1 MDSKSF
7 WDDYFQKTEFGF
19 QLTLHSEEKKQT
31 EYLLPGI
38 FHTWCKG
45 NINNAKFLLA
55 SILRELLFENET
67 NILVSVSL
75 GNRILP
81 IDIKGFGDF
90 RIGAKNL
97 IKEAALQ
104 SEHVD
109 FLEIQNFSGILI
121 AEFDSCLGQKS
132 PIKLLISPDLNSISV
147 KFKSEFEEFTIGL
160 IENIL
165 HLIDPELIPS
175 PKEFAV
181 SGKQLIKD
189 QNDFN
194 QTKHAIISNAW
205 NSVFEQKIDWDKN
218 YYSNGGDSI
227 QAIRFISKI
236 KSSGWNGEFGELL
249 SARKISEW
257 EINPALNETENQDL
271 ELENS
276 YPLSEMQQKIWTQ
289 STASSKGIYHE
300 QFLFELDKF
309 PEVYNISGAYT
320 EIWNSFPQLRI
331 KIEQSGNSWR
341 QTVVDFP
348 ADFRALEIDQ
358 SPEIILI
365 NDIEEGFTNQLMRC
379 IFFKFDKKSYLLWS
393 HHHILLDGWSVGIL
407 IQRFIRLIDGEIINH
422 DSKNYQ
428 HLLVKK
434 ELEFVSKNHYPDWE
448 TFFKNYEAQHFSSNG
463 TRSSN
468 FDVLTKENHY
478 SKLNEFCQDKSCTP
492 QQVFLTALSIVNYA
506 LTGQSNSYIHGIS
519 SGRSIIPEHAETAIG
534 LFIKNIIPSWKWNP
548 SQTLDEIIDSVKKGQ
563 QFSIENEYV
572 SYDYLNQF
580 HNEIPDVL
588 FVFEN
593 YPYNKVEGKN
603 ISGNLIFNQE
613 LTGYPF
619 TLLIMPDGKSF
630 QIKVIYDNGLFSQ
643 DFVKHVI
650 DSISICVEKMLVVS
664 DCSVE
669 ELFQLNEVEEP
680 LNKFPDWSTR
690 IEKQLEDF
698 GDQKIINGFSHNCI
712 SFKEVIDLSEK
723 LNFVLDGL
731 NPQSRI
737 ALLGIKNEFTPAL
750 VYSIMKCGFT
760 YVPINPSWPVDRI
773 NEVLRIANCQA
784 IIIPD
789 ERTDLPDLS
798 VRKIQLNQILSAS
811 KKKSHITIE
820 SQSEA
825 YVLFTSG
832 STGEPKGVQLTHANL
847 SSFLDACSKEVNLN
861 DFDFIFSLTNLGFD
875 LSIFENLFGL
885 YSNKTTVVIPEI
897 EHLETCLINYPGGLL
912 NTVPSMIGK
921 LQNNE
926 IVSLKVIHT
935 AGEPF
940 TEQLWSKLKKINPNL
955 KIVNWYGPTETTTYS
970 THIDLSDSYSS
981 SIGTALLNENIS
993 VRDFLFCKLPEGI
1006 EGEVTIG
1013 GHGVASGYIN
1023 SDSGGFVTKN
1033 NLRFYKTGDRGIIR
1047 DGKLFLKGRNDKQVK
1062 RLGQRFELGEVEQ
1075 EILRTFPETKRTIY
1089 IHQNGKFALFIE
1101 GSSLDKTVIESHLSK
1116 KFPAY
1121 MRPDRTFVLEAF
1133 PENANGKIDV
1143 KSLIDDYIQNF
1154 KEELLGE
1161 NDSELLNKLR
1171 QIDLFSSLNG
1181 NYGFIEQ
1188 GGDSIVGLR
1197 LIGKLK
1203 TWGYQAE
1210 INNLLNAS
1218 TLDDFIQELSA
1229 SEKMN
1234 FVANKTDLT
1243 PIQQWFLNDFQGNKN
1258 HYNQSVLLEVLL
1270 PIETNILVGA
1280 IQKTLQNFKLLS
1292 QTFSDTWQD
1301 GIAPKTE
1308 YFKCESE
1315 DEITKKCSVIQE
1327 SFDLKTGP
1335 VAGSAVFELQDKKL
1349 FFISIHHFY
1358 CDGYSWRLILDELQ
1372 QVLNFGGTEHHSNQV
1387 FGKVYQRFL
1396 DLGKENEVEDKKH
1409 YGESIQ
1415 NPFSTW
1421 NVVDYAQSSY
1431 VEWEWPENETRWFQF
1446 NDEIGKSTNEKFLY
1460 LFVKTWQKLNLPAST
1475 FFFETHGRSYDGIP
1489 EITDSIGW
1497 FTQFYPTF
1505 ASRFPDKNN
1514 LLIEISEEL
1523 KNLPNNGLTYMAME
1537 NWNKPPFP
1545 VLLNFLGNFDEESS
1559 SIVRSSKISQG
1570 KMTDDLNPML
1580 SFVELN
1586 AMIFEGKLKWMLRSH
1601 PNFDCESFK
1610 EVFNTITK
1618 ESIDIENSVSH
1629 VSDQIDQDDLDAIND
1644 LLGGM

>member
-7 WDDYFQKTEFGF
+7 WYDYFQKTELGL
-19 QLTLHSEEKKQT
+19 QLTLHSEEKKQA

-67 NILVSVSL
+67 DFLVSVSL

-81 IDIKGFGDF
+81 IDKNGFGDF

-104 SEHVD
+104 SEHID

-121 AEFDSCLGQKS
+121 AESDSSLGQKS
-132 PIKLLISPDLNSISV
+132 PIKIIISLDLNSISV
-147 KFKSEFEEFTIGL
+147 KFKSEFEGFTIGL
-160 IENIL
+160 IENII
-165 HLIDPELIPS
+165 HLIDPELMPS
-175 PKEFAV
+175 PKEFAE
-181 SGKQLIKD
+181 SGKQIIKD

-205 NSVFEQKIDWDKN
+205 TSVFEQKIDWDKN

-227 QAIRFISKI
+227 QAIRFLSKI
-236 KSSGWNGEFGELL
+236 KTTGWNGEFGELL
-249 SARKISEW
+249 SAQKISEW
-257 EINPALNETENQDL
+257 EIKPALNETENQDS

-276 YPLSEMQQKIWTQ
+276 YPLSEMQQKIWNQ
-289 STASSKGIYHE
+289 SVASGKGIYHE

-309 PEVYNISGAYT
+309 PEVSEIRSAFS
-320 EIWNSFPQLRI
+320 EIWNYFPQLRI

-341 QTVVDFP
+341 QTIEDLP
-348 ADFRALEIDQ
+348 ADFRALETDQ
-358 SPEIILI
+358 SPEIILK
-365 NDIEEGFTNQLMRC
+365 NDIEEGFVNQLMRC
-379 IFFKFDKKSYLLWS
+379 VFFKFDKKFYLLWS
-393 HHHILLDGWSVGIL
+393 HHHVLLDGWSVGIL
-407 IQRFIRLIDGEIINH
+407 IHRFISLLDGEVINSI
-422 DSKNYQ
+422 SKNYQ
-428 HLLVKK
+428 RLLVKK
-434 ELEFVSKNHYPDWE
+434 EFEFLSKNQNPDWE
-448 TFFKNYEAQHFSSNG
+448 TFFKNHEAQHFNSNG
-463 TRSSN
+463 KRSYD

-478 SKLNEFCQDKSCTP
+478 RKLNEFCKDKSCTP
-492 QQVFLTALSIVNYA
+492 QQVFLTAFSIVNYA
-506 LTGQSNSYIHGIS
+506 LTGQSNSYIHSIS

-548 SQTLDEIIDSVKKGQ
+548 SQKLTEIIDSVKKGQ
-563 QFSIENEYV
+563 QLSIENEYI

-588 FVFEN
+588 FVFGN

-603 ISGNLIFNQE
+603 LSGNLIFNQE

-619 TLLIMPDGKSF
+619 TILIMPDGEKI
-630 QIKVIYDNGLFSQ
+630 QLKVIFDNGLFSQ
-643 DFVKHVI
+643 DFVNHVI
-650 DSISICVEKMLVVS
+650 DRISICVEKMLVFS
-664 DCSVE
+664 DCLVE
-669 ELFQLNEVEEP
+669 ELFQQNEEEEH
-680 LNKFPDWSTR
+680 LSKFPDWTTR
-690 IEKQLEDF
+690 IGQQLENF
-698 GDQKIINGFSHNCI
+698 GDQKIINGFSNNCI
-712 SFKEVIDLSEK
+712 SYKEVIDLSEK

-731 NPQSRI
+731 NSHSRI
-737 ALLGIKNEFTPAL
+737 ALFGIKNEYIPPL
-750 VYSIMKCGFT
+750 VYGIMKCGFT

-789 ERTDLPDLS
+789 HRTDLPEFS
-798 VRKIQLNQILSAS
+798 IRKIHLNQILSAS
-811 KKKSHITIE
+811 KRKSHDTIDPE
-820 SQSEA
+820 SDA
-825 YVLFTSG
+825 YILFTSG
-832 STGEPKGVQLTHANL
+832 STGEPKGVQLTHASL
-847 SSFLDACSKEVNLN
+847 SSFLHACSKEVNLN

-875 LSIFENLFGL
+875 LSLFENLFGL
-885 YSNKTTVVIPEI
+885 YSNKTTIVIPEI
-897 EHLETCLINYPGGLL
+897 EHLETCLISYTGGLL
-912 NTVPSMIGK
+912 NTVPSVIGK
-921 LQNNE
+921 LQSNE
-926 IVSLKVIHT
+926 IESLKVIHT

-940 TEQLWSKLKKINPNL
+940 TEQLWAKLKKINPNL

-970 THIDLSDSYSS
+970 THIDLSNIYSS
-981 SIGTALLNENIS
+981 SVGTALLNENIS
-993 VRDFLFCKLPEGI
+993 VRDYLFCKLPEGI

-1013 GHGVASGYIN
+1013 GLGVASGYIN
-1023 SDSGGFVTKN
+1023 SDSGGFVTKHN
-1033 NLRFYKTGDRGIIR
+1033 VRFYNTGDRGIIR
-1047 DGKLFLKGRNDKQVK
+1047 DGNLFLKGRNDKQVK

-1075 EILRTFPETKRTIY
+1075 EVLRSFPETKRTIY
-1089 IHQNGKFALFIE
+1089 IHQEGKFVLFVE
-1101 GSSLDKTVIESHLSK
+1101 GTSLDVTLIEAHLSQ

-1121 MRPDRTFVLEAF
+1121 MRPDRTFVLDAF
-1133 PENANGKIDV
+1133 PENANGKING
-1143 KSLIDDYIQNF
+1143 KRLIEDYIHNL
-1154 KEELLGE
+1154 KDELSGE
-1161 NDSELLNKLR
+1161 NDSVLLNKLR

-1210 INNLLNAS
+1210 INNLLNAEK
-1218 TLDDFIQELSA
+1218 LNDFIQELSA
-1229 SEKMN
+1229 SENVN

-1243 PIQQWFLNDFQGNKN
+1243 PIQQWFLKDFQGNKN
-1258 HYNQSVLLEVLL
+1258 HYNQSVFLEVLL
-1270 PIETNILVGA
+1270 SIEANVLVNS
-1280 IQKTLQNFKLLS
+1280 IQKTLLNFKLLS
-1292 QTFSDTWQD
+1292 QTYSDTWQE

-1308 YFKCESE
+1308 YFHCENE
-1315 DEITKKCSVIQE
+1315 NEITEKCSIIQQ
-1327 SFDLKTGP
+1327 SFDLKNGP
-1335 VAGSAVFELQDKKL
+1335 VAGSAVFELHNKKL

-1372 QVLNFGGTEHHSNQV
+1372 QVLQSRGTEHHSNQV

-1396 DLGKENEVEDKKH
+1396 DLSQENQLDDKNH

-1421 NVVDYAQSSY
+1421 DVVDYAHSYY
-1431 VEWEWPENETRWFQF
+1431 VEWEWSEDETRWFQF
-1446 NDEIGKSTNEKFLY
+1446 NDQIGKSTNEKFLY
-1460 LFVKTWQKLNLPAST
+1460 LFVRTWQILNLPAST

-1497 FTQFYPTF
+1497 FTQFYPIF
-1505 ASRFPDKNN
+1505 ASKFPDKNN
-1514 LLIEISEEL
+1514 LLIDISEVF

-1570 KMTDDLNPML
+1570 KMSDDSNPML

-1601 PNFDCESFK
+1601 PDFDCESFK
-1610 EVFNTITK
+1610 EGFNTIAK
-1618 ESIDIENSVSH
+1618 ESIDSENSASY

>member
-1 MDSKSF
+1 MDSKTF
-7 WDDYFQKTEFGF
+7 WNQYFQKSELGL
-19 QLTLHSEEKKQT
+19 QLNYHSDGEIISSHK
-31 EYLLPGI
+31 LPDN
-38 FHTWCKG
+38 FNTWCKG
-45 NINNAKFLLA
+45 NVNNAKFLLA
-55 SILRELLFENET
+55 SIIRELLYENEAT
-67 NILVSVSL
+67 LLISVSI
-75 GNRILP
+75 GQKILP
-81 IDIKGFGDF
+81 IDLNGFGDF
-90 RIGAKNL
+90 KIGAKNL
-97 IKEAALQ
+97 IQEAVLQ
-104 SEHVD
+104 SEHLD
-109 FLEIQNFSGILI
+109 YLDIQDFSGILI
-121 AEFDSCLGQKS
+121 TDSDS
-132 PIKLLISPDLNSISV
+132 ISPEKNPIVLSLSQDLNSISITC
-147 KFKSEFEEFTIGL
+147 KSEYEAFSLGL
-160 IENIL
+160 IENVI
-165 HLIDPELIPS
+165 HLINPNISPAPREFYSAAKQIIIPQ
-175 PKEFAV
+175 KEFLVARKEV
-181 SGKQLIKD
+181 IE
-189 QNDFN
+189 
-194 QTKHAIISNAW
+194 NAW
-205 NSVFEQKIDWDKN
+205 NSVFEQNLNWDRN

-227 QAIRFISKI
+227 QAIRFIAKL
-236 KSSGWNGEFGELL
+236 KSFGWTGEFGDLL
-249 SARKISEW
+249 NSSSIYSWIVKPISPQQ
-257 EINPALNETENQDL
+257 EIHESDFDNG
-271 ELENS
+271 
-276 YPLSEMQQKIWTQ
+276 YPLSEMQKRIWNQ
-289 STASSKGIYHE
+289 SIASGKGIYHE
-300 QFLFELDKF
+300 QFLFELEKS
-309 PEVYNISGAYT
+309 PKISEIENAFS
-320 EIWNSFPQLRI
+320 EIWNAFPQLSV
-331 KIEQSGNSWR
+331 KIERFEDSWK
-341 QTVVDFP
+341 QTIVDFSP
-348 ADFRALEIDQ
+348 DFRKIENAESIEKVLK
-358 SPEIILI
+358 
-365 NDIEEGFTNQLMRC
+365 NDIDEGFTKQLMRC
-379 IFFKFDKKSYLLWS
+379 AYFSLNDKSYLLWS
-393 HHHILLDGWSVGIL
+393 HHHVLLDGWSVGLL
-407 IQRFIRLIDGEIINH
+407 IKQFIQLLDNGNIVEQRV
-422 DSKNYQ
+422 NYQ
-428 HLLVKK
+428 RLLVKK
-434 ELEFVSKNHYPDWE
+434 ESENLSKNLNSNWE
-448 TFFKNYEAQHFSSNG
+448 SFFKTYEAQHFSSTGN
-463 TRSSN
+463 RSFEFEIIS
-468 FDVLTKENHY
+468 KEKKF
-478 SKLNEFCQDKSCTP
+478 SKLNEFCRLNECTA
-492 QQVFLTALSIVNYA
+492 QQVFLAAFSIVNYS
-506 LTGQSNSYIHGIS
+506 LTGHSNSYIHGIS

-534 LFIKNIIPSWKWNP
+534 LFIKNIISSWDWQPTQSIK
-548 SQTLDEIIDSVKKGQ
+548 EIINSVKKGQ
-563 QFSIENEYV
+563 LFAIENEHV
-572 SYDYLNQF
+572 NIDYINQF
-580 HNEIPDVL
+580 QNDIPDVL

-593 YPYNKVEGKN
+593 YPYSHIEGKYL
-603 ISGNLIFNQE
+603 SGKLIFNQE
-613 LTGYPF
+613 LTGYPL
-619 TLLIMPDGKSF
+619 TLLIMPNDERIQLKA
-630 QIKVIYDNGLFSQ
+630 IYDNGSFSKEFVDFIVERISLCVEKIIFDSTFQIVDLFSQ
-643 DFVKHVI
+643 
-650 DSISICVEKMLVVS
+650 
-664 DCSVE
+664 VE
-669 ELFQLNEVEEP
+669 ETVSLITIPNWTKIIEHQLKN
-680 LNKFPDWSTR
+680 NGNQR
-690 IEKQLEDF
+690 
-698 GDQKIINGFSHNCI
+698 IINGFNNNFIC
-712 SFKEVIDLSEK
+712 FDQVINLTEK
-723 LNFVLDGL
+723 LGYILKDLDK
-731 NPQSRI
+731 NSRV
-737 ALLGIKNEFTPAL
+737 ALYGVKNEYTPAL
-750 VYSIMKCGFT
+750 IYSIMKCGYT
-760 YVPINPSWPVDRI
+760 YVPINPAWPIDRI
-773 NEVLRIANCQA
+773 KQVLEIANCKA
-784 IIIPD
+784 IVFPD
-789 ERTDLPDLS
+789 ERSEFSQTS
-798 VRKIQLNQILSAS
+798 IQKIHLNQILSADGS
-811 KKKSHITIE
+811 IKLDPVN
-820 SQSEA
+820 QDWEA
-825 YVLFTSG
+825 YILFTSG
-832 STGEPKGVQLTHANL
+832 STGEPKGVVLTHSNL
-847 SSFLDACSKEVNLN
+847 SSFLYACSKEVDLKS
-861 DFDFIFSLTNLGFD
+861 FDFLFSNTNLGFD
-875 LSIFENLFGL
+875 LSLFENLFGL
-885 YSNKTTVVIPEI
+885 YSNKPTVLIPEI
-897 EHLETCLINYPGGLL
+897 EHIETCLTNYTNGLL
-912 NTVPSMIGK
+912 NTVPSVLNN
-921 LQNNE
+921 LQHQE
-926 IVSLKVIHT
+926 IESLNVVHT

-981 SIGTALLNENIS
+981 SVGTALLNENIS

-1033 NLRFYKTGDRGIIR
+1033 NFRFYKTGDCGIIR

-1075 EILRTFPETKRTIY
+1075 EVLRAFPETKRTIY
-1089 IHQNGKFALFIE
+1089 IHQNGKFVLFIE
-1101 GSSLDKTVIESHLSK
+1101 GSSLDKTLIEKHLSK

-1121 MRPDRTFVLEAF
+1121 MRPDRTFVLESF

-1315 DEITKKCSVIQE
+1315 DEITKKCSFIQE

-1396 DLGKENEVEDKKH
+1396 DLGKQNQVEDKKH

-1421 NVVDYAQSSY
+1421 NVVDYAHSSY

-1446 NDEIGKSTNEKFLY
+1446 NDEIGTSTNEKFLY

-1570 KMTDDLNPML
+1570 QMSDDLNPML

-1586 AMIFEGKLKWMLRSH
+1586 AMIFEGKLKWMLRTH
-1601 PNFDCESFK
+1601 PDFDFESFK
-1610 EVFNTITK
+1610 EVFNTITN